1 MRDDPRT
8 TNEVRR
14 PAPWR
19 TTARVTAVCG
29 LVAVTWLA
37 LPAPAQA
44 LGSVR
49 TPESVRALDSA
60 PAPAAVQARPS
71 RALRAD
77 EVTKYYVV
85 KSAQEN
91 GGEQETLFG
100 IAQRTLGDGD
110 RFEEILVLNS
120 GRQRGRFGFRQSRPT
135 DPGLPTD
142 PAGGRGRGRRGVRCP
157 ARGERRRGE
166 APRAQ
171 RLPHAAP
178 RPAGARDRSPGWATG
193 SGRPG

>member
-1 MRDDPRT
+1 MRDAPRT
-8 TNEVRR
+8 TNEARR

-37 LPAPAQA
+37 LPASAQA
-44 LGSVR
+44 LG
-49 TPESVRALDSA
+49 PVRAPDSV
-60 PAPAAVQARPS
+60 PVLAAVQAQPS

-120 GRQRGRFGFRQSRPT
+120 GRQLPDGSAFVSPDQLTPGFPLILPEDADGAGVEFGVLPEENADAAKPPHGAPPPRP
-135 DPGLPTD
+135 
-142 PAGGRGRGRRGVRCP
+142 
-157 ARGERRRGE
+157 
-166 APRAQ
+166 
-171 RLPHAAP
+171 AP